1 MLWRRFLGKRHMLA
15 ISITS
20 AGVEESI
27 LTWGNDMIDIEKL
40 QVFTERVLP
49 KA

>member
-1 MLWRRFLGKRHMLA
+1 MLA

-27 LTWGNDMIDIEKL
+27 LTWGNDMNDIEKL
-40 QVFTERVLP
+40 RVFTERVLP

>member
-1 MLWRRFLGKRHMLA
+1 MLA

-27 LTWGNDMIDIEKL
+27 LTWGNDMYDIEKL

>member
-1 MLWRRFLGKRHMLA
+1 MLA

-27 LTWGNDMIDIEKL
+27 LTWGNEMNDIEEL
-40 QVFTERVLP
+40 RMFAEAVLP